1 MQRRPAIAVIGGGD
15 GASVEVLEL
24 AHQVGIEIGAHGA
37 TLICGGRG
45 GVMEASARGAS
56 ERGAHTI
63 GILPGYEHG
72 AANPY
77 IEFAIATGM
86 GEARN
91 AVVIGS
97 ADAVIALAGE
107 GGTLSEIGFAL
118 KLGRPLVALRAWPQI
133 EGIEHADEPEAAV
146 GEALRMAR
154 LAAARQVRKI
164 KRTKSVMQ
172 NQTPDMRANMS
183 RTGKE

>member
-37 TLICGGRG
+37 TLICGGQG

-77 IEFAIATGM
+77 IEFVIATGM
-86 GEARN
+86 GR
-91 AVVIGS
+91 
-97 ADAVIALAGE
+97 
-107 GGTLSEIGFAL
+107 
-118 KLGRPLVALRAWPQI
+118 RA
-133 EGIEHADEPEAAV
+133 
-146 GEALRMAR
+146 
-154 LAAARQVRKI
+154 
-164 KRTKSVMQ
+164 MQ
-172 NQTPDMRANMS
+172 S
-183 RTGKE
+183 

>member
-24 AHQVGIEIGAHGA
+24 AHQVGLEIGAHGA

-63 GILPGYEHG
+63 GVLPGYEHG

-77 IEFAIATGM
+77 IEFVIATGM

>member
-24 AHQVGIEIGAHGA
+24 AHQVGLEIGAHGA

-77 IEFAIATGM
+77 IEFVIATGM

-146 GEALRMAR
+146 GAALRMAR

>member
-24 AHQVGIEIGAHGA
+24 AHQVGLEIGAHGA

-77 IEFAIATGM
+77 IEFVIATGM

>member
-1 MQRRPAIAVIGGGD
+1 MASRRLILWSPTLPSSRRCLVCDPIMQRRPAIAVIGGGD

-24 AHQVGIEIGAHGA
+24 AHQVG
-37 TLICGGRG
+37 L
-45 GVMEASARGAS
+45 

-72 AANPY
+72 AANPH

-107 GGTLSEIGFAL
+107 GGTLSEIGFAI
-118 KLGRPLVALRAWPQI
+118 KIGRPLVALRAWPQI
-133 EGIEHADEPEAAV
+133 EGIEHADDAEGAVAEAI
-146 GEALRMAR
+146 RMAR
-154 LAAARQVRKI
+154 LAAARHGRK
-164 KRTKSVMQ
+164 KR
-172 NQTPDMRANMS
+172 
-183 RTGKE
+183 